1 MGFEQIPNIDKK
13 RKELDKEHAELD
25 NKEYTTPD
33 DIEEK
38 KKIEEEHQ
46 KLSDQ
51 VKEIEKGKGIK
62 ENDEKRRELDEKH
75 ERLANKDFKT
85 PEDIEEIARIEKE
98 HKQLSEQSKEIDGK
112 KEKEEKKEFPELS
125 DIELPE
131 DEKIIKALKN
141 KKEEYS
147 KRIEEQI
154 RKDPHFSPDVMPDFY
169 YRIAMLKELLT
180 NKKINAE
187 ELSKKLKKEYG
198 GLLNNRAFCSSYSVI
213 KDYVETGGKNL
224 EGGTGLKIEEEL
236 KSESREEEA
245 EEKKENEKNQPKRK
259 RAKAKDIKWE
269 KTEISKEEADKVL
282 KGTKEKSKK
291 ETGGKEKKGKK
302 DLEKMGVLSTME
314 KILQDPEALSK
325 IFHEAFEISKNPE
338 VQGKFQELKDV
349 VKKIIE
355 EKKEAPS
362 SVKNAKDFIKKE
374 IEKKEGDDKEKKES
388 PWKTVFGA
396 AGWGILLFLI
406 LFMLAEL
413 KGIDYFSGQAAGKK
427 KEKK

>member
-1 MGFEQIPNIDKK
+1 MGFEQIPNIDK
-13 RKELDKEHAELD
+13 RRRELDKEHAELD

-51 VKEIEKGKGIK
+51 VKEIEKGKDIK

-75 ERLANKDFKT
+75 ERLTNKDFKT
-85 PEDIEEIARIEKE
+85 PEDIEEIAKIEKKHE
-98 HKQLSEQSKEIDGK
+98 QLSKQSKVIDEKGGK
-112 KEKEEKKEFPELS
+112 KEEGMTLEDLEESISKAENFEDLIKVIEKSDGIQGSRDFWSTEELKTYIDDARMGMDIINITRTGGLRKRVGELIEEEKKSKIEEETKEEKKEKS
-125 DIELPE
+125 KDDIKKKV
-131 DEKIIKALKN
+131 EKEKAK
-141 KKEEYS
+141 
-147 KRIEEQI
+147 
-154 RKDPHFSPDVMPDFY
+154 
-169 YRIAMLKELLT
+169 
-180 NKKINAE
+180 
-187 ELSKKLKKEYG
+187 
-198 GLLNNRAFCSSYSVI
+198 
-213 KDYVETGGKNL
+213 
-224 EGGTGLKIEEEL
+224 
-236 KSESREEEA
+236 
-245 EEKKENEKNQPKRK
+245 KRK
-259 RAKAKDIKWE
+259 GAKAKDMEWK
-269 KTEISKEEADKVL
+269 KTKISKEEADKVL

-355 EKKEAPS
+355 EKKEAGA

-374 IEKKEGDDKEKKES
+374 IENKEEDGKEKKES
-388 PWKTVFGA
+388 PWGTIFGTV
-396 AGWGILLFLI
+396 GWSILLFLV